1 MPHVVASAMA
11 TGGGSF
17 HHIVPAEGLR
27 LKKILSGNGSVA
39 AILAVATAGT
49 WVPAQA
55 TAAPLYWDG
64 NGDTPGAGT
73 TPNGTW
79 GGATPSSFWTS
90 DSTGSVATGAY
101 VSGSD
106 VVFSAG
112 ADATGSYTVT
122 LGASQ
127 TAGSLSF
134 EEGNAILAGGPNL
147 TLNGSGNVAVAT
159 GLTVSMN
166 QVVTSGST
174 AFVKLGAGT
183 LEFGSVAAGSI
194 NITAAPAL
202 TVSDG
207 TFKIT
212 RDAAG
217 GTSSAIA
224 NAATVLINGGTFDT
238 NGRTETVG
246 TVTLASGTVTNT
258 DVNNNVD
265 LPLAGW
271 VTAGTYNLQNGTMNV
286 RMTGTGTITKSTAGT
301 VTVSK
306 GNSFSGATNVND
318 GRLIVTGAL
327 ASGAGIIQVN
337 GPAVLAGAGVG
348 TDGAAAKGSVGRVSV
363 NGGGAIAPGTTDDTT
378 GLFLVRAGDTSG
390 GFTLASGG
398 TLDIELAGT
407 AAGTGY
413 DRLIVTGGSTAATT
427 PVTLAGDLDVSFLG
441 GFTPN
446 VGDLFFILEQRL
458 ASTGTGSVNPI
469 NGTFT
474 GLPDNSTFL
483 VDNVEFR
490 IRYTGDAG
498 TGGLTG
504 GDDVVLETVA
514 VPEPTSPAAFGAA
527 AAMLLARRRRRVPF
541 STPGARGR
549 SETPITPFAQ
559 S

>member
-1 MPHVVASAMA
+1 MA
-11 TGGGSF
+11 AAG
-17 HHIVPAEGLR
+17 VLAPAH
-27 LKKILSGNGSVA
+27 
-39 AILAVATAGT
+39 
-49 WVPAQA
+49 A
-55 TAAPLYWDG
+55 TAATLYWDA
-64 NGDTPGAGT
+64 NDVTPGAGT

-79 GGATPSSFWTS
+79 GGTTPSSFWTS
-90 DSTGSVATGAY
+90 DSTGSIATGAY

-112 ADATGSYTVT
+112 TDATGSYTVT

-134 EEGNAILAGGPNL
+134 EEGNIVLTGGPNL
-147 TLNGSGNVAVAT
+147 TLNGSGNVTVAN

-166 QVVTSGST
+166 QVIPGAST
-174 AFVKLGAGT
+174 GFIKLGGGT
-183 LEFGSVAAGSI
+183 LNFGTGTTGSI
-194 NITAAPAL
+194 NPAN
-202 TVSDG
+202 VQIKEG

-212 RDAAG
+212 RDTAG
-217 GTSSAIA
+217 GTGSAIA
-224 NAATVLINGGTFDT
+224 GTATVTVDGGIYDT
-238 NGRTETVG
+238 NGRNETVA
-246 TVTLASGTVTNT
+246 TMTLISGTVTNSDAT
-258 DVNNNVD
+258 NDPD
-265 LPLAGW
+265 LPSAGW
-271 VTAGTYNLQNGTMNV
+271 AQAATYNLQSGVFNA
-286 RMTGTGTITKSTAGT
+286 RMTGAGTMTKTTAGT

-348 TDGAAAKGSVGRVSV
+348 TDGASAKGSVGRVSV
-363 NGGGAIAPGTTDDTT
+363 NSGGTIAPGTTDDTT

-398 TLDIELAGT
+398 TLDIELGGT
-407 AAGTGY
+407 TAGTGY
-413 DRLIVTGGSTAATT
+413 DRLIVTGGNTAATT
-427 PVTLAGDLDVSFLG
+427 PVTLGGDLDVSFLG

-458 ASTGTGSVNPI
+458 ASAGTGSVNPI

-474 GLPDNSTFL
+474 GLSDNSTFF

-498 TGGLTG
+498 TGGLAG
-504 GDDVVLETVA
+504 GDDVVLETIA
-514 VPEPTSPAAFGAA
+514 VPEPTSLAAFGAA
-527 AAMLLARRRRRVPF
+527 AAMVLARRRRR
-541 STPGARGR
+541 S
-549 SETPITPFAQ
+549 SI
-559 S
+559 